1 MNSPRPLS
9 DLAALTTWW
18 NSLSG
23 NGFLVL
29 PPSTRRRVTQADG
42 HEEAAPPAR
51 SQGRRHRGPTPASF
65 AYWHWDAHRH
75 AFDRSGTLTGE
86 LLLHWGGHHAIVAAG
101 LGTGP
106 AGFAVVDGG
115 PRSAFRLDRITHRD
129 DDGLPDPSDPD
140 GVRQFLDTLGEP
152 LDRGASRSPSPT
164 V

>member
-1 MNSPRPLS
+1 MVEQPFRQRLLRPAAAHSTPRH
-9 DLAALTTWW
+9 A
-18 NSLSG
+18 G
-23 NGFLVL
+23 
-29 PPSTRRRVTQADG
+29 RRSRG
-42 HEEAAPPAR
+42 SRPPAR

-75 AFDRSGTLTGE
+75 SFDRSGTLTGE
-86 LLLHWGGHHAIVAAG
+86 LLLHWGGHHATVAAG
-101 LGTGP
+101 LDTGP